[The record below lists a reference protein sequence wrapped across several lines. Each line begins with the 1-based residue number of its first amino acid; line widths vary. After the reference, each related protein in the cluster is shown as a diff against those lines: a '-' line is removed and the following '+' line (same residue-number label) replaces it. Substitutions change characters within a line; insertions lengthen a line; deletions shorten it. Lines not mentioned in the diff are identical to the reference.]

1 MSAFPKKL
9 PFWIWLIASIGI
21 HALLLRIP
29 LQFDAPIQKV
39 ERDLIQIVKLP
50 PVPSSPPKASIQPAE
65 RPSPEPSP
73 TPDPVQS
80 SFSTPTPVSSPIL
93 DSPRAGNSPPGS
105 PNPIASP
112 AQSSPRFT
120 PSSPSPPNNSSPSPK
135 VTPKPQQAEAAFD
148 LTMQNLSKLKASSI
162 DVPEFYFEQPDLF
175 YQKSATDPN
184 SYDIEKPLA
193 GFDGNFTL
201 ILEQTPEQVFTT
213 FFQSKLDSTVFRVVS
228 QPNYGGGLVYEIR
241 QGDFVRYLNLIPTKD
256 QTGTIVVIWNK
267 RPN

>member
-1 MSAFPKKL
+1 MSTFPKKPL
-9 PFWIWLIASIGI
+9 FWIWLIASIGI

-29 LQFDAPIQKV
+29 LQFDAPTQKV
-39 ERDLIQIVKLP
+39 ERDRIQIVKLP
-50 PVPSSPPKASIQPAE
+50 PTPSSLPKALIQPAE
-65 RPSPEPSP
+65 SPSPEPSP
-73 TPDPVQS
+73 PPAPVQS
-80 SFSTPTPVSSPIL
+80 PIR
-93 DSPRAGNSPPGS
+93 DSPQTGNSPPSS
-105 PNPIASP
+105 PNAIAAP
-112 AQSSPRFT
+112 AQFSPRST
-120 PSSPSPPNNSSPSPK
+120 PSKPPSPNNPSPSPK

-148 LTMQNLSKLKASSI
+148 LTMQSLSKLKASSI

-213 FFQSKLDSTVFRVVS
+213 FFQSKLDSTVFRVVP
-228 QPNYGGGLVYEIR
+228 QPNYGGGLVYEIQ
-241 QGDFVRYLNLIPTKD
+241 QGDFVRYLNLVPTKD